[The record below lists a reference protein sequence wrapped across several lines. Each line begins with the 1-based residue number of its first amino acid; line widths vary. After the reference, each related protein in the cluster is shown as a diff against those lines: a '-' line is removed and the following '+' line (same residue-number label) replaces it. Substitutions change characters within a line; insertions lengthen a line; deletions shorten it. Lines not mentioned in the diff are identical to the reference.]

1 MAYTGWGGEI
11 LTGIGLVPPHY
22 KPRRLALNTSTRNP
36 HLVLLGDSIFDNGP
50 YVPTAHDTTSSHLG
64 RTLPKGWQVS
74 LLAVDGH
81 LTRDVERQLAGLPA
95 DATHLLVSAGGND
108 ALQVAARWGLL
119 ESQRFGAV
127 ARQLAGYQK
136 QFRREYREMLGK
148 VLEHRLPTAVC
159 TVYTAVP
166 GLPEEQVAALSY
178 YNDVIVEEA
187 ARRRVAVV
195 DLRLVCE
202 AEEDYSP
209 RSPIEPSVVGGK
221 KIALALAALVKSW
234 PEEGLGGSLVVGI
247 GS

>member
-1 MAYTGWGGEI
+1 MI
-11 LTGIGLVPPHY
+11 
-22 KPRRLALNTSTRNP
+22 
-36 HLVLLGDSIFDNGP
+36 LLGDSIFDNGP
-50 YVPTAHDTTSSHLG
+50 YVPTDHDTTSSHL
-64 RTLPKGWQVS
+64 RRALPDSWRVS

-81 LTRDVERQLAGLPA
+81 LTRDVERQLPDLPG

-108 ALQVAARWGLL
+108 DLQVAARWGLL
-119 ESQRFGAV
+119 EGQRFGAV

-136 QFRREYREMLGK
+136 QFRREYREMLDK
-148 VLEHRLPTAVC
+148 VLEHRLPTAIC

-187 ARRRVAVV
+187 ARRRVAVL

-202 AEEDYSP
+202 SVEDYSP

-221 KIALALAALVKSW
+221 KIALALAALVKDW
-234 PEEGLGGSLVVGI
+234 PVEAVRGSLVVGD

>member
-1 MAYTGWGGEI
+1 MSASPGN
-11 LTGIGLVPPHY
+11 
-22 KPRRLALNTSTRNP
+22 R

-50 YVPTAHDTTSSHLG
+50 YVPTENDTTSSQL
-64 RTLPKGWQVS
+64 RRALAKDWQVS

-81 LTRDVERQLAGLPA
+81 LSRDVERQLSELPA
-95 DATHLLVSAGGND
+95 DATHLVVSAGGND

-119 ESQRFGAV
+119 ENQRFGAV

-136 QFRREYREMLGK
+136 QFRREYRDMLGK
-148 VLEHRLPTAVC
+148 VLVHGLPTAVC

-166 GLPEEQVAALSY
+166 GLPEEQAAALSY

-187 ARRRVAVV
+187 ARRRLAVV

-202 AEEDYSP
+202 EPGDYSAK
-209 RSPIEPSVVGGK
+209 SPIEPSTAGGR
-221 KIALALAALVKSW
+221 KIALALAALLQGW
-234 PEEGLGGSLVVGI
+234 PVQGLPGSLVVGE